1 MAHLVKEDEGY
12 GQVGLVGRNLE
23 AVNFLFTFLCQVL
36 GQLLWLQVSFL
47 FFIQNLET
55 VLVFFFVFNS
65 F

>member
-36 GQLLWLQVSFL
+36 GQLL
-47 FFIQNLET
+47 
-55 VLVFFFVFNS
+55 
-65 F
+65 